1 MSSIVHRKGL
11 EGPAIFSCAQSRYR
25 ECQDTLVRQHE
36 GLVHVVLR
44 RQSRGDVPYEDL
56 LQEGRIGLW
65 QAVLHFDPQQGAAFS
80 TYAGVAIQ
88 RHIWRAVKRANRP
101 QGWIQHPEFPNPV
114 EIAEEQVW
122 WGQVKEALE
131 EAVARLPDRL
141 RQVICAAYGLDGSAP
156 CTLAAI
162 GREYGVTREMARYWH
177 NKALL
182 CLRLAAFSARLRQL
196 CGQDSR
202 TAYARTRALNRV
214 WMRWRRSYRR
224 QREVRR
230 LAAF

>member
-1 MSSIVHRKGL
+1 MSIVHPIDLDGAAVL
-11 EGPAIFSCAQSRYR
+11 ACAQSRCR
-25 ECQDTLVRQHE
+25 ECQDTLVREHE

-44 RQSRGDVPYEDL
+44 RQCRGDVPYEDL

-65 QAVLHFDPQQGAAFS
+65 QAVLRFDPQRGAAFS

-101 QGWIQHPEFPNPV
+101 QGWMPHPESPTPV

-122 WGQVKEALE
+122 WEQVKEALA

-141 RQVICAAYGLDGSAP
+141 RQVICAAYGLDGNAP
-156 CTLAAI
+156 RTLAAI
-162 GREYGVTREMARYWH
+162 GRENGVTGEMARYWR

-182 CLRLAAFSARLRQL
+182 FLRLAAFSARLRQL

-202 TAYARTRALNRV
+202 AAYARTRALNRA
-214 WMRWRRSYRR
+214 WMRRRRSYRR
-224 QREVRR
+224 KREVQQ
-230 LAAF
+230 

>member
-1 MSSIVHRKGL
+1 MSIVHPIDLDGAATL
-11 EGPAIFSCAQSRYR
+11 ACAQSRCR

-65 QAVLHFDPQQGAAFS
+65 QAVLRFDPQRGAAFS

-101 QGWIQHPEFPNPV
+101 QGWTPHPEAPNPV
-114 EIAEEQVW
+114 VIAEEQVW
-122 WGQVKEALE
+122 WGQVKEALA

-141 RQVICAAYGLDGSAP
+141 RQVICAAYGLDGNVP
-156 CTLAAI
+156 RTLAAI
-162 GREYGVTREMARYWH
+162 GREFGVSREMARYWRD
-177 NKALL
+177 KALL
-182 CLRLAAFSARLRQL
+182 FLRLAALSARLRQL
-196 CGQDSR
+196 YDQNNR
-202 TAYARTRALNRV
+202 TAYARTRALNRA
-214 WMRWRRSYRR
+214 WMRRRRSYRR
-224 QREVRR
+224 KREVQR
-230 LAAF
+230 

>member
-1 MSSIVHRKGL
+1 MSSIVHRKDL
-11 EGPAIFSCAQSRYR
+11 EGPAGFGCAQSRCR
-25 ECQDTLVRQHE
+25 ECQDALVREHE

-44 RQSRGDVPYEDL
+44 RQCRDDVPYEDL

-65 QAVLHFDPQQGAAFS
+65 QAVLRFDPQRGVAFS

-101 QGWIQHPEFPNPV
+101 EGCMPHPEAANPI

-122 WGQVKEALE
+122 WEQVKEALA

-141 RQVICAAYGLDGSAP
+141 RQVIYAAYGLDGNAP
-156 CTLAAI
+156 RTLAAI
-162 GREYGVTREMARYWH
+162 GREYGVSREMARCWH

-182 CLRLAAFSARLRQL
+182 FLRLAAFSARLRQL

-202 TAYARTRALNRV
+202 AAYARTRALNRA
-214 WMRWRRSYRR
+214 WMRQRRSYRR
-224 QREVRR
+224 KREVQR
-230 LAAF
+230 

>member
-1 MSSIVHRKGL
+1 MSTIVHRNEQ
-11 EGPAIFSCAQSRYR
+11 EGPVDFGCAQSRCR
-25 ECQDTLVRQHE
+25 ECQDTLVREHE

-44 RQSRGDVPYEDL
+44 RQHRGDVPYEDL

-65 QAVLHFDPQQGAAFS
+65 QAVLRFDPQRGAAFS

-101 QGWIQHPEFPNPV
+101 QGWMPLPESPDPI

-122 WGQVKEALE
+122 WEQVKEALG

-141 RQVICAAYGLDGSAP
+141 GQVICAAYGLDGNAP
-156 CTLAAI
+156 RTLAAI
-162 GREYGVTREMARYWH
+162 GREYGVTGEMARYWR

-182 CLRLAAFSARLRQL
+182 FLRLAAFSARLRQL
-196 CGQDSR
+196 CDQDSR
-202 TAYARTRALNRV
+202 SAYARTRALSRA
-214 WMRWRRSYRR
+214 WMRQRRSYRR
-224 QREVRR
+224 KREVQQ
-230 LAAF
+230 

>member
-1 MSSIVHRKGL
+1 MSSIVHQKGR
-11 EGPAIFSCAQSRYR
+11 EGPAAFGCAQSRCR
-25 ECQDTLVRQHE
+25 EWQDTLVRQHE

-44 RQSRGDVPYEDL
+44 RQRRGDVPYEDL

-88 RHIWRAVKRANRP
+88 RHIWRAVKRAARP
-101 QGWIQHPEFPNPV
+101 QGWMPYAEVVNPV

-122 WGQVKEALE
+122 WGQVKVALG

-141 RQVICAAYGLDGSAP
+141 RQVICAVYGLDGKAP
-156 CTLAAI
+156 RTLAAI
-162 GREYGVTREMARYWH
+162 GREYGVSGEMARYWR

-182 CLRLAAFSARLRQL
+182 LLRLAAFSARLRQL
-196 CGQDSR
+196 CDQDSR
-202 TAYARTRALNRV
+202 AAYTRTRALNRA
-214 WMRWRRSYRR
+214 WMRQRRSYRR
-224 QREVRR
+224 QREVQR
-230 LAAF
+230 